1 MSMREEFEAWI
12 ESVNG
17 SKPVKAIGSQG
28 WWYSEPRVEAAW
40 AAWKASRAAL
50 VVELP
55 VPTMSQYANRH
66 SYNCAVESLGWAKD
80 AIEAAGV
87 QVKP

>member
-1 MSMREEFEAWI
+1 MSDREEFED
-12 ESVNG
+12 
-17 SKPVKAIGSQG
+17 
-28 WWYSEPRVEAAW
+28 WYSVMKNEAAKANQASVAQLEW
-40 AAWKASRAAL
+40 IKGLLEATWNASRAAL
-50 VVELP
+50 VVDLP